1 MKRTKNTMKEL
12 SRLIAISILM
22 VSLFGVALADGGDM
36 QGPPL
41 APPPPAVT
49 CTADCTNSA
58 VTSPTL
64 TSDVTTD
71 LANNVVTWLVGA
83 IL

>member
-1 MKRTKNTMKEL
+1 MKEL
-12 SRLIAISILM
+12 RRLVAISILM
-22 VSLFGVALADGGDM
+22 VSLFGVALADGGET

-41 APPPPAVT
+41 APPPPAVE
-49 CTADCTNSA
+49 CTADCANSA
-58 VTSPTL
+58 VTSLTP

-71 LANNVVTWLVGA
+71 LVNNIVTWLVKA

>member
-1 MKRTKNTMKEL
+1 MKEL
-12 SRLIAISILM
+12 RRLIAISILM
-22 VSLFGVALADGGDM
+22 VSLFGVALADGGDV

-41 APPPPAVT
+41 APPPPAAKY
-49 CTADCTNSA
+49 TADCSNSA
-58 VTSPTL
+58 VTSPAP

-71 LANNVVTWLVGA
+71 LANNIVTWLVGA